1 MLFDEIDVEKK
12 KINDLKKDISINSK
26 TKLYYVEGFKKIV
39 LNIIINSRIYVLK
52 KIVILMD

>member
-39 LNIIINSRIYVLK
+39 LNII
-52 KIVILMD
+52 